1 LRTPLT
7 LVSGFLGSGK
17 TTLLRHLLDAVP
29 MKIAILMNEFGEL
42 AIDATIVAGRNVQV
56 AELAGGC
63 VCCSLIGE
71 FEAAVKEII
80 ETVRPE
86 WIIVETTGL
95 AEPDALVYAVREE
108 LPKVRLDGV
117 ITVTDADALARYPQ
131 LGHTTR
137 AQIEAAD
144 LILLNKIDL
153 VSGKDLEQAKA
164 LVSAI
169 NQRAPVVATLRTKVD
184 VDLLFGLSPER
195 SAAPPAH
202 AHQPEF
208 QWFSFASEE
217 ILDRGCFEQL
227 LASLGESIYRAKG
240 FVRYEEA
247 SYLFNYVGGRF
258 EFERYPAE
266 ATQLVFIGIGAA
278 RQKETIL
285 ATLRRCQK
293 PF

>member
-7 LVSGFLGSGK
+7 LISGFLGSGK

-42 AIDATIVAGRNVQV
+42 AIDARIVAGRNVQV
-56 AELAGGC
+56 VELAGGC

-71 FEAAVKEII
+71 FEAAVEEIV

-86 WIIVETTGL
+86 WIVVETTGL

-131 LGHTTR
+131 LGHTAR

-184 VDLLFGLSPER
+184 VDLLFGLSAER
-195 SAAPPAH
+195 VSQPPSH

-208 QWFSFASEE
+208 QWFSFVSEE

-266 ATQLVFIGIGAA
+266 ATQVVFIGMGAA